1 MLPSWLPNQTQ
12 SAYRHTCQHSCV
24 SCCSQYV
31 QAHPRF
37 VRYHE
42 HQAVSQTANVRSPGK
57 SPALTVF
64 PPGKSLPSPPHDA
77 KEHPHLLPQRPLR
90 SHLRRGRPGPCPR
103 RSDPT
108 LSGGPG
114 RPRHRGPGG
123 AAPGAGRER
132 GAARGA
138 ERRRAPVSE
147 PEPPRL
153 AWERRPSPFSTPL
166 PPAAPAPSLSGASS
180 SP

>member
-1 MLPSWLPNQTQ
+1 MFHAALSMC
-12 SAYRHTCQHSCV
+12 RHTHVLFGTTSIK
-24 SCCSQYV
+24 QYHRLQTYV
-31 QAHPRF
+31 PR
-37 VRYHE
+37 
-42 HQAVSQTANVRSPGK
+42 GK
-57 SPALTVF
+57 SPALTMF
-64 PPGKSLPSPPHDA
+64 PPGKSLSSPLHDA

-123 AAPGAGRER
+123 AAPGAGTER